1 MESLSLSTPSLF
13 GISWNNVYSAMV
25 HQGRKERWIIF
36 AFSVVFITAA
46 LISTSSSSDFSSL
59 LVLIAC
65 KIDRILQQ
73 PWWIVLSPI
82 WSLSI
87 LLLIIVSCII
97 SIASKGMLIENQEQ
111 QRYRKLR
118 TGYATSILVIVIIIE
133 VLWFLWIEDILQT
146 YLLVVFIPMYIWAV
160 FYIVKMV
167 ILYLP
172 SMRDNTIE
180 LQQAINLHSSY
191 SVSLI

>member
-1 MESLSLSTPSLF
+1 
-13 GISWNNVYSAMV
+13 MV

-180 LQQAINLHSSY
+180 LQQAISLHSSY